1 MANVDPECETTEP
14 MPTCRFFT
22 VSGVYCLKLMFQF
35 ICSLKMFTGTPTD
48 VVIKRNLE
56 VVDEEMKLEVN

>member
-1 MANVDPECETTEP
+1 
-14 MPTCRFFT
+14 
-22 VSGVYCLKLMFQF
+22 MFQF

-56 VVDEEMKLEVN
+56 VVDEEMKLEVNWYVEWGLIAWTLVYLNIVTWVG